1 MTHHCVTT
9 KAIVVNRLMTLI
21 AVIGLLGLQ
30 SIAQAAR
37 DFPVPKYI
45 EVSLVAP
52 ESSTYGMNF
61 NIRKFESREKTSK
74 IIDFYLQKWGDQ
86 AVITEYGVWTMVG
99 KNTGKQF
106 YNVQAQDGASG
117 SWGYL
122 SISDLPERIA
132 KDDYQLPGD
141 QRFPQMSGSRVLND
155 KKHKDIGKS
164 ARTVLLVN
172 DFSVSANGQYYLKYY
187 QGKKWSVLNDN
198 KDTKMRTRVMTF
210 QKGSKTIT
218 LTIVKVEQFTNVVA
232 NIESASLLP

>member
-1 MTHHCVTT
+1 
-9 KAIVVNRLMTLI
+9 
-21 AVIGLLGLQ
+21 
-30 SIAQAAR
+30 
-37 DFPVPKYI
+37 
-45 EVSLVAP
+45 
-52 ESSTYGMNF
+52 MNF